1 MHLSLV
7 KINIFFGICI
17 FLLIRVVDAKLCTEI
32 QRALER
38 NYLTESIF
46 SACWLLIIRNPIGL
60 TCKSIC
66 LTCKCPWKRKP
77 IISQHLSVNNINL
90 FFSIRK
96 NKESIWIPWR
106 SGQSISHSVGR
117 VLKVRGKD
125 QGEDWPTEENLLT
138 SQYCLVLI
146 VES

>member
-17 FLLIRVVDAKLCTEI
+17 FLWIRVVDAKLCTEI

-90 FFSIRK
+90 FFSIRR

-125 QGEDWPTEENLLT
+125 QEEDWPTEENLLT